1 MPRSED
7 KPYAIPEL
15 MVWEAWRQV
24 KANKGAPGVDGQAL
38 DEFEADLADNLYK
51 IWNVRSEC

>member
-1 MPRSED
+1 MRSRLQVP
-7 KPYAIPEL
+7 KL
-15 MVWEAWRQV
+15 LVWEAWRQV